1 MFFTA
6 EKRGFRGALPPCPP
20 ERRAERR
27 AERRPCSLGRCVFFL
42 FSVGGKSRRLALTV
56 VFCFCLG
63 LAGCDNPVLQGD
75 DLSQAREAVAQ
86 RQWSLAERLL
96 ERYLREAQDSQSADD
111 RWDAWQQL
119 LLVVNAAGQE
129 PRASLEYLET
139 MLEEYMDDDARS
151 AVVLR
156 RMAEVNES
164 LHRHDRAVD
173 LWSAYTGL
181 GGLGQEQVLEGHRR
195 LAAMQFRLRRFD
207 AAEDTLQQCLGL
219 PLPDHDKIMCM
230 YDLADQNMARERWQ
244 DVAELSQQILDS
256 DPDQHLRGL
265 AGYLLADALEQ
276 LGKSTEALKQ
286 FELARDAYPNP
297 SVIDN
302 RIAHLRKKLKK

>member
-20 ERRAERR
+20 EGRQ
-27 AERRPCSLGRCVFFL
+27 RPSGGRGFFL
-42 FSVGGKSRRLALTV
+42 FPLGGSVRGLALAV
-56 VFCFCLG
+56 AFCFCLG

-96 ERYLREAQDSQSADD
+96 ERYLREAQDSQNADD
-111 RWDAWQQL
+111 RWDALQQL

-164 LHRHDRAVD
+164 LHRHERAVD
-173 LWSAYTGL
+173 LWNAYIGL
-181 GGLGQEQVLEGHRR
+181 GGLGPEQILEGHRR
-195 LAAMQFRLRRFD
+195 LAAMQFSLRRFD
-207 AAEDTLQQCLGL
+207 AGEDTLQQCLGL

-244 DVAELSQQILDS
+244 DVADLSQQILDS
-256 DPDQHLRGL
+256 DPDQNLRGL

-276 LGKSTEALKQ
+276 LGKGTEALKQ

>member
-1 MFFTA
+1 MFFIV
-6 EKRGFRGALPPCPP
+6 EKQDFRGAAVPPWSPASS
-20 ERRAERR
+20 RGAGL
-27 AERRPCSLGRCVFFL
+27 AYGRPLASVVARMRGIALCVMCCLCF
-42 FSVGGKSRRLALTV
+42 ALT
-56 VFCFCLG
+56 
-63 LAGCDNPVLQGD
+63 GCDSTALKGD
-75 DLSQAREAVAQ
+75 DLSQAREAVSQ

-96 ERYLREAQDSQSADD
+96 ERYLREAQDSQDADS
-111 RWDAWQQL
+111 RWEAWQQL
-119 LLVVNAAGQE
+119 LVVVNAAGQE

-151 AVVLR
+151 AVILQ

-164 LHRHDRAVD
+164 LHRYERAVD
-173 LWSAYTGL
+173 IWNAYIGL
-181 GGLGQEQVLEGHRR
+181 GGLSAQQVLEGYRR
-195 LAAMQFRLRRFD
+195 LAAMQFSLRRFD
-207 AAEDTLQQCLGL
+207 AGEDTLQLCLAL

-244 DVAELSQQILDS
+244 DVADLSQQMLDS
-256 DPDQHLRGL
+256 DPDQNVRGM
-265 AGYLLADALEQ
+265 AGYLMADALEQ
-276 LGKSTEALKQ
+276 LGKSSEALKQ

>member
-1 MFFTA
+1 MFFIV
-6 EKRGFRGALPPCPP
+6 EKQDFRGAAVPPWSPASS
-20 ERRAERR
+20 RGG
-27 AERRPCSLGRCVFFL
+27 RPWANVVARMRGIALCVLCCLCF
-42 FSVGGKSRRLALTV
+42 ALTG
-56 VFCFCLG
+56 FDSTALK
-63 LAGCDNPVLQGD
+63 GD
-75 DLSQAREAVAQ
+75 DLSQAREAVSQ

-96 ERYLREAQDSQSADD
+96 ERYLREAQDSQDADS
-111 RWDAWQQL
+111 RWEAWQQL
-119 LLVVNAAGQE
+119 LVVVNAAGQE

-151 AVVLR
+151 AVILQ

-164 LHRHDRAVD
+164 LHRYERAVD
-173 LWSAYTGL
+173 IWNAYIGL
-181 GGLGQEQVLEGHRR
+181 GGLSAQQVLEGYRR
-195 LAAMQFRLRRFD
+195 LAAMQFSLRRFD
-207 AAEDTLQQCLGL
+207 AGEDTLQLCLAL

-244 DVAELSQQILDS
+244 DVADLSQQMLDS
-256 DPDQHLRGL
+256 DPDQNVRGM
-265 AGYLLADALEQ
+265 AGYLMADALEQ
-276 LGKSTEALKQ
+276 LGKSSEALKQ

>member
-1 MFFTA
+1 M
-6 EKRGFRGALPPCPP
+6 PPCPP
-20 ERRAERR
+20 ERPAEGRAENWPEQQSSSRVWR
-27 AERRPCSLGRCVFFL
+27 GIFL
-42 FSVGGKSRRLALTV
+42 FSVAGSARRLALAV
-56 VFCFCLG
+56 AFCFCLG
-63 LAGCDNPVLQGD
+63 LAGCESQVLQGD

-96 ERYLREAQDSQSADD
+96 ERYLREAQDSQSVDD
-111 RWDAWQQL
+111 RWEAWQQL

-173 LWSAYTGL
+173 LWNVYIGL
-181 GGLGQEQVLEGHRR
+181 GGLGPEQVLDGHRR
-195 LAAMQFRLRRFD
+195 LAAMQFSLRRFD
-207 AAEDTLQQCLGL
+207 AGEDTLQQCLGL

-244 DVAELSQQILDS
+244 DVADLSQQILDS

-276 LGKSTEALKQ
+276 LGKGTEALKQ